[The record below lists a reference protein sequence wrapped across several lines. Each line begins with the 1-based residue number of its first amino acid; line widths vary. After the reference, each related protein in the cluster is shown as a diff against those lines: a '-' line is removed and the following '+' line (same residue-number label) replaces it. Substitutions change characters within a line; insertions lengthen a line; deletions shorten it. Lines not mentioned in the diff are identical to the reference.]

1 MGELLVWNG
10 PVWDSHFKCEKAK
23 KSAIFVKSNFFITS
37 IFEEVHT
44 SEYLHAMLL

>member
-1 MGELLVWNG
+1 MDWSGTVILSVK
-10 PVWDSHFKCEKAK
+10 SQ

-37 IFEEVHT
+37 IFEEVHM